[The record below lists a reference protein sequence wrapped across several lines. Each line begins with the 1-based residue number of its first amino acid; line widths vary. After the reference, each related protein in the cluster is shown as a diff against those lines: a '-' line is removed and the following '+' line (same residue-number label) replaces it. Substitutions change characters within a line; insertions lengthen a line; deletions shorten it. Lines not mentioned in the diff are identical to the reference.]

1 MAVGVRFIE
10 PEIAGSIN
18 QNRYSGSSL
27 TQSFCRAQ
35 GRARLP
41 VRGFSAISKW
51 SPYNFQIDNQKMSK
65 RITDIRI
72 EYYRSRGPGG
82 QRKNK
87 KETAVRI
94 RHIPTGITAIATES
108 RSQARNRQLALK
120 RLNERLERL
129 KRKKKRRIPT
139 RISVS
144 AKERILKKKRLRSEK
159 KKLRHKIIVE

>member
-1 MAVGVRFIE
+1 M
-10 PEIAGSIN
+10 
-18 QNRYSGSSL
+18 
-27 TQSFCRAQ
+27 
-35 GRARLP
+35 
-41 VRGFSAISKW
+41 KH
-51 SPYNFQIDNQKMSK
+51 
-65 RITDIRI
+65 RIRDIRI

-108 RSQARNRQLALK
+108 RSQARNRQIALK

-139 RISVS
+139 KISIS
-144 AKERILKKKRLRSEK
+144 AKERILKEKRLRSEK
-159 KKLRHKIIVE
+159 KKLRQRVVKW

>member
-1 MAVGVRFIE
+1 MRHKI
-10 PEIAGSIN
+10 
-18 QNRYSGSSL
+18 R
-27 TQSFCRAQ
+27 
-35 GRARLP
+35 
-41 VRGFSAISKW
+41 
-51 SPYNFQIDNQKMSK
+51 
-65 RITDIRI
+65 DIRI

-139 RISVS
+139 KISVS
-144 AKERILKKKRLRSEK
+144 TKERILKEKRLRSEK
-159 KKLRHKIIVE
+159 KKLRHKIIVEG

>member
-1 MAVGVRFIE
+1 MRH
-10 PEIAGSIN
+10 
-18 QNRYSGSSL
+18 
-27 TQSFCRAQ
+27 
-35 GRARLP
+35 
-41 VRGFSAISKW
+41 
-51 SPYNFQIDNQKMSK
+51 
-65 RITDIRI
+65 RIRDIRI

-139 RISVS
+139 KISIS
-144 AKERILKKKRLRSEK
+144 AKERILKEKRLRSEK
-159 KKLRHKIIVE
+159 KKLRQRVVKW

>member
-1 MAVGVRFIE
+1 MRHKI
-10 PEIAGSIN
+10 
-18 QNRYSGSSL
+18 R
-27 TQSFCRAQ
+27 
-35 GRARLP
+35 
-41 VRGFSAISKW
+41 
-51 SPYNFQIDNQKMSK
+51 
-65 RITDIRI
+65 DIRI

-120 RLNERLERL
+120 RLKERLERL
-129 KRKKKRRIPT
+129 KRKKKPRIPT
-139 RISVS
+139 KISAS

-159 KKLRHKIIVE
+159 KKLRHKVVKW